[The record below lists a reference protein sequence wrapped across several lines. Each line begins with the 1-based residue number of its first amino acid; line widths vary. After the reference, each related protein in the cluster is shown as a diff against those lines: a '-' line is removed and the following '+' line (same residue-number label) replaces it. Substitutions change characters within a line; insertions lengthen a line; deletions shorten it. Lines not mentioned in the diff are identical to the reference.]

1 MAHGGPDA
9 LSEALHSDL
18 NAHPYPRGFDIVH
31 DVFELSPGA
40 FGQRPLLRSSY
51 FLFSSTEHCD
61 YRHIRIATRSVH
73 RIQQLNSGGTL

>member
-18 NAHPYPRGFDIVH
+18 NAHPYTRGFDIVH

-40 FGQRPLLRSSY
+40 FANDHCLEVRIFCSQAQSIVIIVTSVLRQEAYTVSS
-51 FLFSSTEHCD
+51 S
-61 YRHIRIATRSVH
+61 
-73 RIQQLNSGGTL
+73 